1 MRCGKFDKEAFVMN
15 ERRILIAPYEGN
27 APFIFVSYS
36 HRNRDD
42 ALSIVERLQKD
53 GYRVWYDEGIHPGS
67 EWDEYIAQYVANCSL
82 FLALLSEEY
91 LLSSNCKDELNY
103 ARNKEKN
110 RVLIY
115 LKDIELPAGMEL
127 RLSRLQNIHRSSYI
141 DENSFFDKLYTS
153 SGIEECKETVEEID
167 SQCNY
172 AIYNKSSQE
181 EMRLENGSYIIGRNS
196 RKCRIYVNDN
206 KASLVH
212 AILTVNKDA
221 ITIRD
226 LNSTNRI
233 LINGNQVEANREY
246 ELHDTDVILVGE
258 TELVIVSKHNEYAME
273 TIDEDTSCALEILSE
288 HKELVRHNVE
298 MAQSMHGPYSGI
310 GESLS
315 QHYNSRIEALQYAER
330 IIESPESM
338 KKTSPS
344 KSRKRT
350 DSKKA
355 PVVKENVYY
364 FGAKRVKKLY
374 QMVPDIL
381 EVPEKTNIVLSNAF
395 HNLVGNGTVNV
406 RKIILSENVREIQKE
421 AFKGLVIQETIVIPD
436 SVVEIGEDAFR
447 LSEDAYVV
455 CSVGSKAFSYCSQ
468 YGLKNSVDIATWKKY
483 GKCQHCGGDFSFFFK
498 KCKMCGIGK
507 DY

>member
-1 MRCGKFDKEAFVMN
+1 MN
-15 ERRILIAPYEGN
+15 ERRILIAPYEGKE
-27 APFIFVSYS
+27 PFIFVSYS

-141 DENSFFDKLYTS
+141 VENSFFDKLYTS
-153 SGIEECKETVEEID
+153 SGIEECKEIVEETD
-167 SQCNY
+167 SLCNY
-172 AIYNKSSQE
+172 AVYNKSSQE
-181 EMRLENGSYIIGRNS
+181 EMRLVYGSYIIGRNI

-226 LNSTNRI
+226 LNSTNRL

-258 TELVIVSKHNEYAME
+258 TELVIVSKHNECAME
-273 TIDEDTSCALEILSE
+273 TIAAEVSCAFEMLSDHE
-288 HKELVRHNVE
+288 ELLTHNME
-298 MAQSMHGPYSGI
+298 LAQSMHGTYGEI

-315 QHYNSRIEALQYAER
+315 QHFVSHIEALQYAER
-330 IIESPESM
+330 VIALSKNMPTEGKKNTSPTKNRKNTGS
-338 KKTSPS
+338 KKTS
-344 KSRKRT
+344 
-350 DSKKA
+350 
-355 PVVKENVYY
+355 VVKENIYY
-364 FGAKRVKKLY
+364 FGTKK
-374 QMVPDIL
+374 
-381 EVPEKTNIVLSNAF
+381 
-395 HNLVGNGTVNV
+395 
-406 RKIILSENVREIQKE
+406 
-421 AFKGLVIQETIVIPD
+421 
-436 SVVEIGEDAFR
+436 
-447 LSEDAYVV
+447 
-455 CSVGSKAFSYCSQ
+455 
-468 YGLKNSVDIATWKKY
+468 
-483 GKCQHCGGDFSFFFK
+483 
-498 KCKMCGIGK
+498 
-507 DY
+507 

>member
-1 MRCGKFDKEAFVMN
+1 MN
-15 ERRILIAPYEGN
+15 ERRILIAPYEGEE
-27 APFIFVSYS
+27 PFIFVSYS

-53 GYRVWYDEGIHPGS
+53 GYRVWYDEGIHPGT
-67 EWDEYIAQYVANCSL
+67 EWDEYIAKYVANCSL

-115 LKDIELPAGMEL
+115 LQDIELPAGMEL
-127 RLSRLQNIHRSSYI
+127 RLSRLQNIHRSGYI

-153 SGIEECKETVEEID
+153 SGIEECKDVVGEKDTL
-167 SQCNY
+167 CNY
-172 AIYNKSSQE
+172 ALYNRSSQE
-181 EMRLENGSYIIGRNS
+181 EISLEYGSYIIGRNS
-196 RKCRIYVNDN
+196 RKCRIFVNDN

-233 LINGNQVEANREY
+233 SINGKQVEANREY

-258 TELVIVSKHNEYAME
+258 TELVIVSKHDECVME
-273 TIDEDTSCALEILSE
+273 TVDADTSCAVEILSD
-288 HKELVRHNVE
+288 HKELLMHNVE
-298 MAQSMHGPYSGI
+298 LAQSMHGPYSEI
-310 GESLS
+310 GDSLS
-315 QHYNSRIEALQYAER
+315 QHFTSRVEALQYAER
-330 IIESPESM
+330 IL
-338 KKTSPS
+338 TSAKNEPIDGKSNTSSS
-344 KSRKRT
+344 KNRKRT
-350 DSKKA
+350 DSKKT
-355 PVVKENVYY
+355 PTVKENVYY

-374 QMVPDIL
+374 QAIPDIL

-395 HNLVGNGTVNV
+395 HSLVGNSTANV
-406 RKIILSENVREIQKE
+406 RKIILPENVREIQKE

-436 SVVEIGEDAFR
+436 SVVEIGEDAFC
-447 LSEDAYVV
+447 LSENAYVV
-455 CSVGSKAFSYCSQ
+455 CSVGSKAFSYCNQ
-468 YGLKNSVDIATWKKY
+468 HGIKNSVDIATWKKY
-483 GKCQHCGGDFSFFFK
+483 GKRQHCGGDFSFLFK
-498 KCKMCGIGK
+498 KCKKCGCFK